1 LLRTTVAVAATTLVL
16 MIPGAAGAA
25 GHAPVRMPDLI
36 GLSRARVYH
45 VMHDAGLYF
54 VTKGPGAATARW
66 VDVTAQSPRPGTAIA
81 WHGEAVL
88 DVTTQS
94 PRGPRAVPRLT
105 GLSRAQV
112 YAAMRRAQLYFVT
125 LGPGSSSNSWTVAVA
140 QSPPAGTRVAWHA
153 EVTLHVVVH
162 RAPVTKPTIT
172 QTAAAVI
179 GGVGFKIGIA
189 TWYNYFPG
197 RCATWYLPKGTR
209 LTVRDLT
216 TGRSVTCVITDR
228 ENEGDDHVVD
238 LSETQ
243 FSELAP
249 LSQGVIRVKVSW

>member
-1 LLRTTVAVAATTLVL
+1 MAVAATTLVL
-16 MIPGAAGAA
+16 LTPGAAGAA
-25 GHAPVRMPDLI
+25 GHAPVRMPDLV

-54 VTKGPGAATARW
+54 ITKGPGATTERW
-66 VDVTAQSPRPGTAIA
+66 VDVIAQSPRPGSEIA

-88 DVTTQS
+88 HVTTQS
-94 PRGPRAVPRLT
+94 PRGPRPVPRLAGMT
-105 GLSRAQV
+105 RDQV

-125 LGPGSSSNSWTVAVA
+125 VGPGSSNDTWRLAVA
-140 QSPPAGTRVAWHA
+140 QSPAAGTRVAWHA
-153 EVTLHVVVH
+153 EVTVHVVVR
-162 RAPVTKPTIT
+162 RAPVAKPTVT

-179 GGVGFKIGIA
+179 NGAGYKIGIA
-189 TWYNYFPG
+189 TWYNYVPG

-216 TGRSVTCVITDR
+216 TGKAITCVITDR